1 MLSFFKNHSYTT
13 SLPTLWMVGILVSCV
28 LINPSFGVTIEALQE
43 PVKALKSTIFGGW
56 MMPVQILGL
65 ACAGALSFF
74 KQSLVPFG
82 VGIGTVAGIN
92 FFDSYLGDGAAGAL
106 IRCLQ

>member
-1 MLSFFKNHSYTT
+1 MQNNLSHTT
-13 SLPTLWMVGILVSCV
+13 PYYIFGGLILAYILTAPC
-28 LINPSFGVTIEALQE
+28 FGVTLDALQA
-43 PVKALKSTIFGGW
+43 PIRTLKSNIFGGW
-56 MMPVQILGL
+56 MIPVQILGL
-65 ACAGALSFF
+65 ACSGAMSFF

-106 IRCLQ
+106 I